1 MEYKHAHPIN
11 ILENTS
17 RFFLLLLFPVLRGL
31 LLSGAGFAAWLAG
44 AWFDLM
50 IIAGIVGL
58 GFVSWYFYTYRAGE
72 DGIYVHKGILLKQVR
87 FIPYARLA
95 TVTLE
100 KPFYLAP
107 FRAVRLKADT
117 DAGNAAISDFSITMR
132 RNDALAL
139 IAKSQVPFQ
148 QHNAGL
154 RRVYHPRGLYVA
166 ILSLLT
172 SNTLTGV
179 LFFSAFISQSGN
191 LLGQEFEDRLV
202 DSLTSLAKI
211 LAFGIPPVAAILAYI
226 ILGGWLISFVMNLI
240 RHKGFTVVRKE
251 DVLDI
256 STGIFVPR
264 RYSIAVR
271 RVNLIELR
279 QSLTTKLFGFYSVF
293 IHSSGYGKQK
303 NELSVLIPAADEFEA
318 HRNLKMLLPEIP
330 VGHKQVKPRLRTLSR
345 FLIPPLGFILGLFVF
360 FFLCYWLFEAFREIF
375 LFVGIMAELP
385 ALWWLLLKI
394 VSFFHTGIGKKG
406 DVYTLSYTYAF
417 AIFTIAVP
425 ARRISKVMF
434 RQSLFQKMADCCDVI
449 VYSYAEGK
457 KRMVVPNIN
466 TQDAHEMFGT
476 DIGRMAKKPPK
487 KRNK

>member
-1 MEYKHAHPIN
+1 MDYKHPHPVN

-17 RFFLLLLFPVLRGL
+17 RFFLLLLLPVLRGL
-31 LLSGAGFAAWLAG
+31 LLSRAGFAAWLAG
-44 AWFDLM
+44 AWFDLL
-50 IIAGIVGL
+50 IIFGILGL
-58 GFVSWYFYTYRAGE
+58 GFVKWYFSAYKTAE
-72 DGIYVHKGILLKQVR
+72 NGIYIRRGILLKQNR

-100 KPFYLAP
+100 KPFYLMP
-107 FRAVRLKADT
+107 FRAVHVKADT
-117 DAGNAAISDFSITMR
+117 DAGNPAVPDFTITMR
-132 RNDALAL
+132 KNDALDL
-139 IAKSQVPFQ
+139 IACSQVPFQ
-148 QHNAGL
+148 QDNKGL
-154 RRVYHPRGLYVA
+154 RRVYHPRGMYVA

-191 LLGQEFEDRLV
+191 LLGQEFEARIV
-202 DSLTSLAKI
+202 DSLTSLAKL
-211 LAFGIPPVAAILAYI
+211 LAFGVPPVAAILAYI

-256 STGIFVPR
+256 TTGIFIPR
-264 RYSIAVR
+264 RYSIAVK
-271 RVNLIELR
+271 RVNLIEIH

-330 VGHKQVKPRLRTLSR
+330 LGRKQVGPKLRTLSR
-345 FLIPPLGFILGLFVF
+345 FLIPPLGFIFGFFAFFGLA
-360 FFLCYWLFEAFREIF
+360 YWLFESFREVI

-385 ALWWLLLKI
+385 SLWWLLLKI

-406 DVYTLSYTYAF
+406 DVYTFSYTYAF
-417 AIFTIAVP
+417 GIFTVAVP
-425 ARRISKVMF
+425 ARRISKIMF
-434 RQSLFQKMADCCDVI
+434 RQSLFQKMADCCDVVI
-449 VYSYAEGK
+449 YSYAEGK
-457 KRMVVPNIN
+457 KRLVVPNIN
-466 TQDAHEMFGT
+466 TKDAHDMFGVEP
-476 DIGRMAKKPPK
+476 GLMEKKS
-487 KRNK
+487 